1 MGSEASG
8 GNPPCGRCAKDN
20 RECILGTSNRGG
32 RRERKKKP
40 KLGSEEKEPAWT
52 NETEGARQ
60 EPLPQF
66 SPPQTYQQPTLT
78 DGRASHAYNENAIER
93 HEAASPSGSINSG
106 MEMTMPTNASDTWQS
121 LKDVGA
127 RNPNGHVSGAHG
139 LSNVQDETLQA
150 ANHSTGGRDGV
161 SSYRLIREELLLL
174 ETVVDL
180 VADFRDH
187 FHDYLPLVPKHYYQ
201 PDWLDYFATTN
212 KHLFTAVLTIA
223 SKVVGGSRSYVHETC
238 CNYMQ
243 HLIAGL
249 AAGADCGVEAVEA
262 LLLLAEW
269 VPQGLRASGE
279 ATGRGEEDRTAWM
292 HIGMALRIGYYL
304 GLDRTSFRNEDA
316 EEHKSISRR
325 RLAWTCCYISDRLVS
340 CRIGKAF
347 WSRGPG
353 PMTGLSSRDFPSLQ
367 PSVPGDED
375 HARVFK
381 AILDLTQIYSNVHDI
396 LYTAT
401 KANNHMILL
410 GDYVK
415 YIDEFRSTIS
425 RWNEQWGSLLCSP
438 HIKVTLDLSYHY
450 LQLYTNAF
458 AFQAAISQALVKG
471 NEEGRPPTRDDLRK
485 LFDNIGRMQD
495 ARFILKSIEA
505 AKQYL
510 VIFNTYVSAHGQLLY
525 MPIRFYLYCI
535 YCAVFLYKARMF
547 SALHESEEKIVPEI
561 IAATVK
567 KLKDASVSPN
577 DTGRRYARLL
587 ELLWQ
592 KARPSQEEEDL
603 AASHLSRHAT
613 TPTPFSPRPSE
624 PGGNGLYDFS
634 PTNGFSWLDL
644 GGTADY
650 ISEQYTYAPQPV
662 QGTEY
667 GQQFEDFAD
676 LDLNWPF

>member
-1 MGSEASG
+1 MLSE
-8 GNPPCGRCAKDN
+8 
-20 RECILGTSNRGG
+20 
-32 RRERKKKP
+32 
-40 KLGSEEKEPAWT
+40 
-52 NETEGARQ
+52 
-60 EPLPQF
+60 
-66 SPPQTYQQPTLT
+66 
-78 DGRASHAYNENAIER
+78 GRASYAYNENIIER
-93 HEAASPSGSINSG
+93 HDTASPSDSVNSG
-106 MEMTMPTNASDTWQS
+106 MEISMPTNASDTWQS

-127 RNPNGHVSGAHG
+127 RNPKGHLSGAQG
-139 LSNVQDETLQA
+139 LSSVVHDESLPA
-150 ANHSTGGRDGV
+150 ANHSTGGLDGL
-161 SSYRLIREELLLL
+161 SSYRLIREERLTK
-174 ETVVDL
+174 ETVRSL
-180 VADFRDH
+180 VADFRNH

-201 PDWLDYFATTN
+201 PDWLDYFASTN

-223 SKVVGGSRSYVHETC
+223 SKVLEGNRSYVHETC
-238 CNYMQ
+238 CSYMQ
-243 HLIAGL
+243 HLIAGI

-292 HIGMALRIGYYL
+292 HVGMALRIGYYL
-304 GLDRTSFRNEDA
+304 GLDRTSFRNDDP
-316 EEHKSISRR
+316 EEHKSVSRR

-353 PMTGLSSRDFPSLQ
+353 PMTGLSSSDFPSLQ
-367 PSVPGDED
+367 PSAPGDED

-458 AFQAAISQALVKG
+458 AFQAAISQALVKHNKEG
-471 NEEGRPPTRDDLRK
+471 NPPTRGDLRK
-485 LFDNIGRMQD
+485 LFNNIGRMPD
-495 ARFILKSIEA
+495 SRFIFKSIEA

-510 VIFNTYVSAHGQLLY
+510 VIFNTYVDAYAQLLY
-525 MPIRFYLYCI
+525 LPIRFYLYCI

-547 SALHESEEKIVPEI
+547 SALHESERKDVPEI

-567 KLKDASVSPN
+567 KLKEASVSPN
-577 DTGRRYARLL
+577 DTGARYARLL
-587 ELLWQ
+587 ELLWK
-592 KARPSQEEEDL
+592 KARPSQEDENI

-624 PGGNGLYDFS
+624 SGSTGLYGFS
-634 PTNGFSWLDL
+634 PANGFSWLDL

-650 ISEQYTYAPQPV
+650 ISATEQYTYAPQPV
-662 QGTEY
+662 QRAEY
-667 GQQFEDFAD
+667 EEQFGDFGD
-676 LDLNWPF
+676 FDLNWPF